1 MEGRKG
7 NYACPGKLRRYII
20 DPSAKRIREEVL
32 HEGNFDFPQINL
44 RHLCHVHRYGYLAEI
59 TGDEHFFTGISRIDT
74 VSGKKQSFDFGSAV
88 YCSEPLFVPRPGTE
102 YAPGSVDEPGW
113 VLVEV
118 YDGLAGKGFLAI
130 FDAESISSGPI
141 AQAKL
146 SHHVPLGFHGFWREE
161 VDR

>member
-1 MEGRKG
+1 
-7 NYACPGKLRRYII
+7 
-20 DPSAKRIREEVL
+20 
-32 HEGNFDFPQINL
+32 
-44 RHLCHVHRYGYLAEI
+44 LAEI